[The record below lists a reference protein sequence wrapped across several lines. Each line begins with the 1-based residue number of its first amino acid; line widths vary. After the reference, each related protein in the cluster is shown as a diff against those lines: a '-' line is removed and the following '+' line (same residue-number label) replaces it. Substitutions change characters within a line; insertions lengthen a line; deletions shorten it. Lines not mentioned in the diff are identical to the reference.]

1 MLNYFKIAANILF
14 RFLKAVYDLI
24 SFGVYIVQLSIRD
37 LISTLNRSR
46 IPSFPIVQS
55 GMLYPVGTQAMEG
68 FGQST
73 RPLSEEKIPAR
84 LVQVFTEEWRQGI
97 LPNNGKRIT
106 YAQLSHAIQ
115 HAYNLAP
122 TLASQLTSAAKQ
134 LDQGRGW
141 INLHDLNV
149 LNVVQHDASF
159 TRPDI
164 AFCPDQS
171 IPHTDLI
178 NRLLDHASD
187 GKHLSLTDFSY
198 YSGLRRAE
206 CKRSNGQYTLSGSF
220 IHKMIGSG
228 TSALMYSIFGGDIE
242 ALRAW
247 LVDERFPDGW
257 EPKNREAL
265 GHTIA
270 QALTTSLAVEFSIDE
285 KQALRE
291 GDVFYHE

>member
-1 MLNYFKIAANILF
+1 MLNYFKIAANIVL
-14 RFLKAVYDLI
+14 RFIKAVFDLV
-24 SFGVYIVQLSIRD
+24 SFSAYVVQLTIRD
-37 LISTLNRSR
+37 LILTVTNPFLPNR
-46 IPSFPIVQS
+46 
-55 GMLYPVGTQAMEG
+55 PVGNV
-68 FGQST
+68 
-73 RPLSEEKIPAR
+73 IPRGYPGHGGTWPEYTAPKR
-84 LVQVFTEEWRQGI
+84 GEDSRSPCPGLNALANHGI

-141 INLHDLNV
+141 IDLHDLNV

-171 IPHTDLI
+171 IPHTGLI

-187 GKHLSLTDFSY
+187 GNHLSLTDFSY

-206 CKRSNGQYTLSGSF
+206 CKRNNGQYTLSGSF

-242 ALRAW
+242 ALRVW
-247 LVDERFPDGW
+247 LVDERFMDGW
-257 EPKNREAL
+257 EPRTREAL
-265 GHTIA
+265 GHTVA
-270 QALTTSLAVEFSIDE
+270 QALATSLAVEFSIDE

>member
-1 MLNYFKIAANILF
+1 MLDYFRIAANVLF
-14 RFLKAVYDLI
+14 RFSKAVFDLVLF
-24 SFGVYIVQLSIRD
+24 SVFVVQLTVRD
-37 LISTLNRSR
+37 LIYTVTNPFLPSRRVGNVIPRGYPGHGGTWPEYTAPKRGEDSRSPCPGLNA
-46 IPSFPIVQS
+46 
-55 GMLYPVGTQAMEG
+55 LANH
-68 FGQST
+68 
-73 RPLSEEKIPAR
+73 
-84 LVQVFTEEWRQGI
+84 GI

-106 YAQLSHAIQ
+106 YTQLSHAIQ

-141 INLHDLNV
+141 IDLHDLNV

-171 IPHTDLI
+171 YPHTDLVE
-178 NRLLDHASD
+178 RLLDHASD
-187 GKHLSLTDFSY
+187 GKHLSLADFSY

-220 IHKMIGSG
+220 VHKMIGSG
-228 TSALMYSIFGGDIE
+228 TSALMYSIFGGNIE
-242 ALRAW
+242 ALRVW
-247 LVDERFPDGW
+247 LVDERFMDGW
-257 EPKNREAL
+257 EPRNREAL

-270 QALTTSLAVEFSIDE
+270 QALATSLAVEFSIDE
-285 KQALRE
+285 KQALRT
-291 GDVFYHE
+291 GDVFYHK